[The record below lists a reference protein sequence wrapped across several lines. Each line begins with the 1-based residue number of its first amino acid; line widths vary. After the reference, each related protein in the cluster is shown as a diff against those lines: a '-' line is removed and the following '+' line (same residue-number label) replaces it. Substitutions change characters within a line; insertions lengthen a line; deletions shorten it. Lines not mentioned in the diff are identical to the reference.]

1 MSKLG
6 LTFIPSN
13 FFSSI
18 HVCLGYL
25 ITRKCL
31 QQSLIKQSSLNEQ
44 EQLIMEME
52 ARQQNLQ
59 KQTSMSDPE
68 RMMLDMESKED
79 DAEEEITEDY
89 RLATNGNGMTA
100 SPANA
105 ENDANNGDDKGSAD
119 SYKSMHDFLHKY
131 SDQQAEPPKPDSE
144 LCCFHLPNITIPM

>member
-1 MSKLG
+1 
-6 LTFIPSN
+6 
-13 FFSSI
+13 
-18 HVCLGYL
+18 
-25 ITRKCL
+25 
-31 QQSLIKQSSLNEQ
+31 
-44 EQLIMEME
+44 MEME

-89 RLATNGNGMTA
+89 RPATNGDGTTA

-119 SYKSMHDFLHKY
+119 YKSMHDFMHKY

-144 LCCFHLPNITIPM
+144 LCWFHSPHITHLIVKSTGLLYRLYFVAICSYAITMGAQSTTKGH